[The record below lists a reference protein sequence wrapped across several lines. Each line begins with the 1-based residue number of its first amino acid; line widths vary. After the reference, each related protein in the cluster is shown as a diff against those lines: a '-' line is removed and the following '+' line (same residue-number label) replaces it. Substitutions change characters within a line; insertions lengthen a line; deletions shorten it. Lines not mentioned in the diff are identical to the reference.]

1 MNNDTN
7 REPDGYI
14 YNSRR
19 NIRTNYC
26 IERLYSDQNNNFLAF
41 IYSVEYKNSE
51 GKWWKAGSRWAFNS
65 LDTAFILDN
74 GFREFPNT
82 SK

>member
-1 MNNDTN
+1 MNNETN

-19 NIRTNYC
+19 NIRTNDR
-26 IERLYSDQNNNFLAF
+26 IEQLYRDQDDNFLAF

-51 GKWWKAGSRWAFNS
+51 GK
-65 LDTAFILDN
+65 
-74 GFREFPNT
+74 
-82 SK
+82 

>member
-1 MNNDTN
+1 MNNEKS

-19 NIRTNYC
+19 NIRTNGR
-26 IERLYSDQNNNFLAF
+26 IERLYRDQDDNFL
-41 IYSVEYKNSE
+41 
-51 GKWWKAGSRWAFNS
+51 
-65 LDTAFILDN
+65 AFILDN

>member
-19 NIRTNYC
+19 NIRTNDR
-26 IERLYSDQNNNFLAF
+26 IERLYRDKDDNYLAF

-51 GKWWKAGSRWAFNS
+51 GKWWKAGSRRAFNS
-65 LDTAFILDN
+65 LDTADILDN
-74 GFREFPNT
+74 GFRDFPST
-82 SK
+82 YK